1 LRWTNALSAAAH
13 CSGRIDATASQTR
26 ARLPCRTAPLTSI
39 KLYFSIDI
47 IRFFADFVNC
57 GKTKNPLLRV
67 KIFISDFNGL
77 RKNSRRPSKAPSV
90 GFEESSLFKKIRKK
104 ILHISTKTLD
114 MTK

>member
-1 LRWTNALSAAAH
+1 MRWTNALSAAAH

-26 ARLPCRTAPLTSI
+26 ARLPCRTAPLTCI

-77 RKNSRRPSKAPSV
+77 RKNSRRPSKRAFDKNKLDAATKSRLYRR
-90 GFEESSLFKKIRKK
+90 LFVFSGIRKK
-104 ILHISTKTLD
+104 CG
-114 MTK
+114 